1 MVARQFHA
9 FKVHF
14 GNEETHVLLD
24 VAAEH
29 RGGAVW
35 NSVTIVGEPIDE
47 SIALLRRKDRDIVFG
62 DVITRFNRYTFNGRP
77 NHRGPS
83 RHGGG
88 HGRNPKIFRIWTTW
102 IRVAIFNEPRR
113 RIGVEMIDGL
123 GVDDANLSAF
133 DERRHWDDHGEFVR
147 VALIV
152 ACHRDGG
159 LVPIA

>member
-47 SIALLRRKDRDIVFG
+47 AIALLRRKDRDIVFG
-62 DVITRFNRYTFNGRP
+62 DVITRFYRYTFAPRELRDGGR
-77 NHRGPS
+77 RG
-83 RHGGG
+83 GA
-88 HGRNPKIFRIWTTW
+88 HGRHIHDRTWTAW
-102 IRVAIFNEPRR
+102 IRIAILDQPRC

-123 GVDDANLSAF
+123 GIDDANLSAF
-133 DERRHWDDHGEFVR
+133 DERRHWDDHCKFVR

-152 ACHRDGG
+152 ACHRDSG
-159 LVPIA
+159 LVAIAG

>member
-47 SIALLRRKDRDIVFG
+47 AIALFRREDRHIVFG
-62 DVITRFNRYTFNGRP
+62 DVITRFNRYAFIDP
-77 NHRGPS
+77 PALRGPDGP
-83 RHGGG
+83 RRGGRG
-88 HGRNPKIFRIWTTW
+88 HRKIFKFWTTR
-102 IRVAIFNEPRR
+102 IRVGIF
-113 RIGVEMIDGL
+113 D
-123 GVDDANLSAF
+123 
-133 DERRHWDDHGEFVR
+133 
-147 VALIV
+147 
-152 ACHRDGG
+152 
-159 LVPIA
+159 